1 MFFQISRRVFT
12 QPDYQHLCFTAT
24 TVRDA
29 TSSRVICHCKKQ
41 EQEATCV
48 MRELFS
54 ENCHLL
60 FKTKIPSLQFWRRRR
75 RQCGFKGNNRPKNTK
90 RVQHCYVRGINW
102 HGKSWFHSTFP
113 FWSLHFNGTNEI
125 WAQIQIASATKAA
138 VLIQAHE

>member
-24 TVRDA
+24 TAQDA

-41 EQEATCV
+41 EQEAACV

-75 RQCGFKGNNRPKNTK
+75 RQRCGCEGNNRPQKYKTCVALLCQWNKLAWKIMVPFNFSLLEFALQWNK
-90 RVQHCYVRGINW
+90 RNLGANPNRICH
-102 HGKSWFHSTFP
+102 KSRCFNSST
-113 FWSLHFNGTNEI
+113 
-125 WAQIQIASATKAA
+125 
-138 VLIQAHE
+138 